1 MAMVMVMVM
10 VMALPRTKQSN
21 HPEMESHSLIGLSR
35 IRRLALIVMTLV
47 LGWFSFGTALGSMP
61 TAKAVNI
68 ALTLNPGDPIAL
80 SRRSELLLAS
90 GALTSRMNKS
100 IADDASK
107 VLRSDPLNVKGL
119 RNLAVVA
126 AGGGQ
131 TIQLNRLAGLSLR
144 LSRRDFGIQTILI
157 EAAVAKN
164 DIGSAL
170 AQYDIALTVSP
181 AADDLM
187 FPILAVA
194 IQDPEI
200 QSKFRAYVKKD
211 PLWMGRFMAFAT
223 EDSKNA
229 TTVTDLLLSA
239 GGLAAAPGYRS
250 LERKLLSQLL
260 EQGEF
265 SRFERLFVSLPGADI
280 EMLKTLEVVKTS
292 SDSRFGVAGWQL
304 VNNEKL
310 QSTVETGRRA
320 TNPVLKFSLNSDG
333 TWVAARKLLLVKP
346 GTFAI
351 VGEIDYPSAQQ
362 GRGPLVN
369 IQVTCA
375 EGRDQFKLPR
385 IQLAVDSNNKFEHL
399 VTIPEKGCMA
409 QYFDF
414 VVSSQND
421 IIEVE
426 STELIDLNLRTVG

>member
-1 MAMVMVMVM
+1 MAMAMVMVM

-21 HPEMESHSLIGLSR
+21 HPEMELHSLIGLSR
-35 IRRLALIVMTLV
+35 RRRLALIVMTLV
-47 LGWFSFGTALGSMP
+47 LGWFSFGTALGNMP
-61 TAKAVNI
+61 TAKAVDI
-68 ALTLNPGDPIAL
+68 ALALNRGDPVAL
-80 SRRSELLLAS
+80 SRRSEMLLAS
-90 GALTSRMNKS
+90 GAPTSRMTKS
-100 IADDASK
+100 IADDAST

-126 AGGGQ
+126 AGSGQ
-131 TIQLNRLAGLSLR
+131 TIQLNQLAGLSLR

-157 EAAVAKN
+157 EAAVSKN

-200 QSKFRAYVKKD
+200 RSKFGIYVKKD
-211 PLWMGRFMAFAT
+211 PLWMGRFMEFAT
-223 EDSKNA
+223 DDSKNA
-229 TTVTDLLLSA
+229 NTVTDLILSA

-260 EQGEF
+260 DQGEF

-280 EMLKTLEVVKTS
+280 AMLKTLQVVKTS
-292 SDSRFGVAGWQL
+292 SDTRFGVAGWQL

-310 QSTVETGRRA
+310 QSNVEMGPRA
-320 TNPVLKFSLNSDG
+320 TNPALNFSLNSDG

-346 GTFAI
+346 GTFA
-351 VGEIDYPSAQQ
+351 VNGGLDYPSTQN
-362 GRGPLVN
+362 GRGPVVN

-375 EGRDQFKLPR
+375 EGRNQFKLPR
-385 IQLAVDSNNKFEHL
+385 IQLATNSNKNFEHL
-399 VTIPEKGCMA
+399 ITIPKKGCIA

-421 IIEVE
+421 KAEVE
-426 STELIDLNLRTVG
+426 STNVNDLNLRTIK

>member
-1 MAMVMVMVM
+1 ME
-10 VMALPRTKQSN
+10 L
-21 HPEMESHSLIGLSR
+21 HPLIGLSR
-35 IRRLALIVMTLV
+35 IRRLALVVITLV
-47 LGWFSFGTALGSMP
+47 LGGLSLGTAIGSMP

-80 SRRSELLLAS
+80 SRRSEMLLAS
-90 GALTSRMNKS
+90 GALTSRMTKS
-100 IADDASK
+100 IGVDAST

-126 AGGGQ
+126 SGSGQ
-131 TIQLNRLAGLSLR
+131 TMQLNRLAGLSLR